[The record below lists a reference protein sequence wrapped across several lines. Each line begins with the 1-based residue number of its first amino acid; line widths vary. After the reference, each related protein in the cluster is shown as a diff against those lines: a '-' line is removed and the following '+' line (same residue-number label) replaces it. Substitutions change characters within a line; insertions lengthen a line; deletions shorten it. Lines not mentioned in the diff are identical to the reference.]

1 MSKNISYFIY
11 TCNLTLNYDMTKDG
25 DKFNAMT
32 LIFWKGRYSL
42 YNIFQANSEK
52 DKYYDFF
59 VTFYKEIF
67 SRRSYRIYQTLN
79 LITLWFSRCQ
89 NIQQFFDLL
98 CAGIQACAII
108 FIFYW
113 SIAQDFWD
121 ICLINNKSKMVN
133 NEYAFINIY
142 EHFSS

>member
-1 MSKNISYFIY
+1 
-11 TCNLTLNYDMTKDG
+11 MTKDRN
-25 DKFNAMT
+25 KFNAMT
-32 LIFWKGRYSL
+32 LIFWKSRYSL
-42 YNIFQANSEK
+42 YNIFETNSEK

-67 SRRSYRIYQTLN
+67 SKRSHCIYQTLN

-133 NEYAFINIY
+133 NEYAFINIWT
-142 EHFSS
+142 FFLVRTASKMA